1 MSDTGSFHLPPPQ
14 PRPYAPEPAPR
25 HPAPAPAY
33 VPPLHGTAP
42 GPASGAVRV
51 HQAHGLVLGAPS
63 TVPSAPP
70 AQRSPAARGSVR
82 HGRRAARRPGP
93 PARIA
98 VPVLLL
104 ALVCYAVGFWALTR
118 I

>member
-1 MSDTGSFHLPPPQ
+1 
-14 PRPYAPEPAPR
+14 
-25 HPAPAPAY
+25 
-33 VPPLHGTAP
+33 VP

-51 HQAHGLVLGAPS
+51 HQAHGVVLGAPG
-63 TVPSAPP
+63 TLPAAPSPE
-70 AQRSPAARGSVR
+70 RSPAVRRPVR

>member
-1 MSDTGSFHLPPPQ
+1 VPTPGVTTDVTGGTGAGSVAGVGGVTGVPGAGPVRGAHGVVVG
-14 PRPYAPEPAPR
+14 APGAVL
-25 HPAPAPAY
+25 APAAERTEA
-33 VPPLHGTAP
+33 GP
-42 GPASGAVRV
+42 GP
-51 HQAHGLVLGAPS
+51 
-63 TVPSAPP
+63 
-70 AQRSPAARGSVR
+70 VR

-104 ALVCYAVGFWALTR
+104 ALVCYAVGFWALAR

>member
-1 MSDTGSFHLPPPQ
+1 M
-14 PRPYAPEPAPR
+14 
-25 HPAPAPAY
+25 
-33 VPPLHGTAP
+33 
-42 GPASGAVRV
+42 RV
-51 HQAHGLVLGAPS
+51 HQAHGIVLGAPS
-63 TVPSAPP
+63 TVPSA
-70 AQRSPAARGSVR
+70 PAARGSVR